1 MYSINY
7 IGKLWHIWHKLCT
20 PWSSSVKYMKTK
32 INLKYYH
39 TISLDL
45 SDGNRSKPGIMIN
58 QLRYLCLSNVTS
70 NFNRS
75 LQWKCATNVVNG
87 PLPMNRPDNFTV
99 EIFTCSNAWT
109 SRLFCWASLLDLD
122 SRWFFSSCR
131 NLSLRDTS
139 ESSSFSFCTC
149 ASLCDL
155 AAVNSP
161 ITPGIIY
168 WIFYGAIEL
177 LCGFVWFSWIL

>member
-1 MYSINY
+1 
-7 IGKLWHIWHKLCT
+7 
-20 PWSSSVKYMKTK
+20 MKTK

-70 NFNRS
+70 NLNRS
-75 LQWKCATNVVNG
+75 LQWKCATKVVNG
-87 PLPMNRPDNFTV
+87 TLPMNRPDNFTV

-122 SRWFFSSCR
+122 SSWFFSSCR

-139 ESSSFSFCTC
+139 ESSSVSFCTC

-168 WIFYGAIEL
+168 WIFYRAIEL
-177 LCGFVWFSWIL
+177 LCGFMWFSWIL